1 MKFIISESQ
10 DRLVKLERLSDLMY
24 NLTKTSYPDL
34 YEHDKSEYDP
44 ENYSNED
51 AEIEVYSNYDKDL
64 LLFYYQYDKKAF
76 YVGIDFLNEL
86 YSVTKI
92 DVFDFDKIVDDKN
105 TIGGRRGFDD
115 MIKLFA
121 KKYYGWDVNNI
132 WFHWH

>member
-10 DRLVKLERLSDLMY
+10 DRLVKLEKLSDLMY
-24 NLTKTSYPDL
+24 NLTKTLYPDL
-34 YEHDKSEYDP
+34 YEHDKSEYYP

-64 LLFYYQYDKKAF
+64 LLFYYRYDEKAF
-76 YVGIDFLNEL
+76 YIGADFLDEL
-86 YSVTKI
+86 YSVTKL
-92 DVFDFDKIVDDKN
+92 DVFDIDNIINDRDI
-105 TIGGRRGFDD
+105 IGGRRGFDD

-121 KKYYGWDVNNI
+121 KRHYGWDVNNV

>member
-64 LLFYYQYDKKAF
+64 LLFYYQYDKKEF
-76 YVGIDFLNEL
+76 YIGADFLDEL
-86 YSVTKI
+86 YSVTKL
-92 DVFDFDKIVDDKN
+92 DVFDIDKIIDDKN
-105 TIGGRRGFDD
+105 VIGGRRGFDD

-121 KKYYGWDVNNI
+121 KKHYGWDVNNV